1 MSPKSNCKAP
11 FLSRH
16 SHFLP
21 SRFRKNLV
29 YVLGLLGT
37 TDLKPGDDDL
47 WMATEFVAI
56 RHLLGAH
63 DDLSQW
69 LCGASIR
76 EGKFLLG
83 DPACDRIVFDPPPF
97 ETLVLNTSAL
107 FMTYSLEVHAASLRL
122 CPGDTLVLVLV
133 GHGSKENGS
142 FLVGDSK
149 VYRECRKEELEVC
162 VRNTKG
168 SIVLISTACYSG
180 SWTSPHWTLIATAGA
195 SQEAPS
201 LVMSGSDQHRGGFF
215 ANAVLAEFANEF
227 SIKAPCP
234 ASVDN
239 NGRGTQLEHDFGP
252 EKSVTPVLRFP
263 RPSMQGIIDWIH
275 QFRDD
280 IARTYTTA
288 DLTFSPCGSGE
299 PHSLPFTSL
308 ITSREPFHRLACV
321 PPLHIDQS
329 SLHSTTS
336 CVKHNGTTPSSQYSS
351 MEMPEEL
358 SASEEAELRELA
370 ANHLHFM
377 PVSTASEIPMIRRC
391 LTILYGARNGRRL
404 LDDAEKSKLLSQ
416 LKNRVRYREFA
427 LAIALNL
434 GWEKAVEELGGPTGK
449 QQQMCNVYDLQ
460 TQAEESGCLARFLVI
475 YETPIHLWGS
485 AASWLARVWEAA
497 GRPIVSPEDW
507 ERAVKQYSPDFGQ
520 PISKEGSRLGA
531 VETHIYLGI

>member
-1 MSPKSNCKAP
+1 MSLKSKAP

-16 SHFLP
+16 SRFLP
-21 SRFRKNLV
+21 SCFRKNLV

-47 WMATEFVAI
+47 WMATDFVAI
-56 RHLLGAH
+56 WHLLGAR

-83 DPACDRIVFDPPPF
+83 DPACNRIVFNPPPF
-97 ETLVLNTSAL
+97 ETLVPDASVLIMMY
-107 FMTYSLEVHAASLRL
+107 FLEVRAASLRL

-162 VRNTKG
+162 VRGTKG

-180 SWTSPHWTLIATAGA
+180 SWKSPHWTLIAAAGA

-201 LVMSGSDQHRGGFF
+201 LVVSGSEQHRGGFF
-215 ANAVLAEFANEF
+215 TNALLSEFANEF

-234 ASVDN
+234 ASLDDK
-239 NGRGTQLEHDFGP
+239 GYRGTQHEHDFGP
-252 EKSVTPVLRFP
+252 EKSVTPILRFP
-263 RPSMQGIIDWIH
+263 KPSMQGIIDWIH

-280 IARTYTTA
+280 IGRTYTTG
-288 DLTFSPCGSGE
+288 DLIFSPCGSDE

-308 ITSREPFHRLACV
+308 VTSREPFHRLACV
-321 PPLHIDQS
+321 PPSLHNDQL
-329 SLHSTTS
+329 SLHSTPS
-336 CVKHNGTTPSSQYSS
+336 CVKHNGTTPSSQCSS
-351 MEMPEEL
+351 TETPEEL

-391 LTILYGARNGRRL
+391 LTILHGARNARRP
-404 LDDAEKSKLLSQ
+404 LDDAAKSKLLAQ
-416 LKNRVRYREFA
+416 LRNRVRHRELA
-427 LAIALNL
+427 LVIAMNL
-434 GWEKAVEELGGPTGK
+434 GWETAVEELGGPTGT
-449 QQQMCNVYDLQ
+449 QQQICNVYDLQ
-460 TQAEESGCLARFLVI
+460 TQAEESGCLAGSLLI

-485 AASWLARVWEAA
+485 AASWLARVWEAS
-497 GRPIVSPEDW
+497 GRPVVSPEDW
-507 ERAVKQYSPDFGQ
+507 ERAVKQYSP
-520 PISKEGSRLGA
+520 
-531 VETHIYLGI
+531 